1 MDQIFDRLGN
11 LLKST
16 LRSDTNETVRNTS
29 YSDPDLQDAWDE
41 LNDFLKN
48 DDDTPRGSGP
58 SFTESTFTRPSSI
71 PQSVTDAYELLGV
84 SPATSTIDI
93 AKAYKTLLLKHHP
106 DRVASDASK
115 VASATEKTKLIN
127 RAFQDIK
134 AYRAANA

>member
-16 LRSDTNETVRNTS
+16 LRSDTNETVGNTK

-41 LNDFLKN
+41 LDDFLN
-48 DDDTPRGSGP
+48 NEDDTPRSSGP

-84 SPATSTIDI
+84 SPTASTIDI

-106 DRVASDASK
+106 DRVASDANKRVS
-115 VASATEKTKLIN
+115 TKQYNTHYKI
-127 RAFQDIK
+127 I
-134 AYRAANA
+134 